1 MSYEL
6 LPDNTW
12 RIDKDPQASL
22 IYGIDVAGII
32 APGDS
37 LAGTP
42 TASGAG
48 GAGLTVGAAA
58 FSGTVISARV
68 SGGTAGQ
75 TGSIT
80 WTWSTANGDLDQR
93 TVYVRVLDR

>member
-6 LPDNTW
+6 LPNDTW

-37 LAGTP
+37 LTGTA
-42 TASGAG
+42 TASAGG
-48 GAGLTVGAAA
+48 GAGLVVGAAS
-58 FSGTVISARV
+58 FSGTVISARCS
-68 SGGTAGQ
+68 SGTVGQ
-75 TGSIT
+75 TGTIT
-80 WTWSTANGDLDQR
+80 WTWNTSNGDQDQR
-93 TVYVRVLDR
+93 TVYVRVLER

>member
-22 IYGIDVAGII
+22 IYGIDVASII
-32 APGDS
+32 APGDT
-37 LAGTP
+37 LQGTP
-42 TASGAG
+42 TASAGG

-58 FSGTVISARV
+58 YSGTVISARV
-68 SGGTAGQ
+68 SGGTVGQ
-75 TGSIT
+75 TGTIT
-80 WTWSTANGDLDQR
+80 WTWNTANGDQDQR
-93 TVYVRVLDR
+93 TVYVRVVER